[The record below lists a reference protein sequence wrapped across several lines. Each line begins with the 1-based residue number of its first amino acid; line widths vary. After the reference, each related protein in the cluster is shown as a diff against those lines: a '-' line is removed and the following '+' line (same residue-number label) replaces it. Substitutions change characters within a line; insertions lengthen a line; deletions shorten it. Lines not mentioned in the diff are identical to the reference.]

1 MTDREDMIGRLVEDD
16 MIGRLVEISIS
27 IEALYCDSTGEVA
40 TYLRQAADKVL
51 IAIGKA
57 NTDRRAEV
65 RA

>member
-1 MTDREDMIGRLVEDD
+1 MTDHDD
-16 MIGRLVEISIS
+16 MIRRLVEISIS
-27 IEALYCDSTGEVA
+27 LEALYYDATGEVA

>member
-1 MTDREDMIGRLVEDD
+1 MTDHED

-27 IEALYCDSTGEVA
+27 IEALYHDATGEVA

-57 NTDRRAEV
+57 NIDQRAEV
-65 RA
+65 SS